1 MKIKERLTF
10 LMTANKI
17 LFLIFFSLS
26 SVAWA
31 QESRVF
37 DSLTLK
43 SNILEKEMAYT
54 IYLPKGYESSKRK
67 YPVLYLLHSLGG
79 NQNSWIQGGDM
90 QRITDNEIKEGSA
103 AAMIIVMPD
112 AERTW
117 YVNSENHKYN
127 YEDYFINE
135 LIPHIDKTYRS
146 RPSKGYRAISG
157 LSMGGFGAML
167 YALHHPDLF
176 IASAAMSTAT
186 RTDNEIIEMSIV
198 DYSIRYGQIISKI
211 REGNSRITIFW
222 NNNSL
227 HYLVK
232 DLKEDQKKLVG
243 FYFDI
248 GDDDFLFRGNSL
260 LHIAMRDLNIPH
272 EYRVRNGGHNWE
284 YWKSGLPG
292 VLSFVS
298 QNF

>member
-1 MKIKERLTF
+1 MK
-10 LMTANKI
+10 ANKI
-17 LFLIFFSLS
+17 LFLIFLILS
-26 SVAWA
+26 NVAWT
-31 QESRVF
+31 QESKVF
-37 DSLTLK
+37 DNLTLK
-43 SNILEKEMAYT
+43 SNILEKEMAYA
-54 IYLPKGYESSKRK
+54 IYLPKGYESSQRK
-67 YPVLYLLHSLGG
+67 YPVLYLLHGLGG
-79 NQNSWIQGGDM
+79 DQNSWIQNGDM
-90 QRITDNEIKEGSA
+90 QRITDNEIKEGST

-117 YVNSENHKYN
+117 YVNSENQKYK

-135 LIPHIDKTYRS
+135 LIPYIDKTYRS
-146 RPSKGYRAISG
+146 RPSKRYRAISG
-157 LSMGGFGAML
+157 FSMGGFGAML

-198 DYSIRYGQIISKI
+198 DYSRRYGQIISEI
-211 REGNSRITIFW
+211 REGTSRITKFW

-243 FYFDI
+243 FYLDI
-248 GDDDFLFRGNSL
+248 GDDDHLFRGNSL

-284 YWKSGLPG
+284 YWKSGLPD